1 MKIHL
6 SPRVVLA
13 VLFLCLALGSS
24 VFVQTQSATPSQKE
38 AIMPNHA
45 TGPFDV
51 KVTPQDD
58 KSEDATLGRMT
69 LDKQYHGDLEAIGK
83 GQMLTAGTAN
93 KGSGGYVAI
102 EKVTGTLHG
111 RTGSFVLQHSGTMTG
126 GVPQL
131 TITVVPESGSGQLE
145 GIAGKMTIKIAP
157 TGKHTYDF
165 EYTLPTHL

>member
-1 MKIHL
+1 MVPRSRLKSRTMKIHL

-69 LDKQYHGDLEAIGK
+69 LDKQYHGDLEAARARCSLPAQPTK
-83 GQMLTAGTAN
+83 DQAGTSPSKRSQELFMAAPAVSCCN
-93 KGSGGYVAI
+93 TA
-102 EKVTGTLHG
+102 
-111 RTGSFVLQHSGTMTG
+111 
-126 GVPQL
+126 VP
-131 TITVVPESGSGQLE
+131 
-145 GIAGKMTIKIAP
+145 
-157 TGKHTYDF
+157 
-165 EYTLPTHL
+165 